1 MPIEP
6 IATRNAW
13 GTCSVV
19 AKGSELVTI
28 TPLIYKPGQRD
39 EEFKRLSALIDEV
52 AISLPGFVGTQSWC
66 SADGEL
72 VNASNYWQDE
82 ASSRAFATH
91 PRHLEAKRQYR
102 KWYAGYQV
110 VISRVERAYGD
121 GAVSSFV
128 ANDRHARHA

>member
-13 GTCSVV
+13 GDMFGGG
-19 AKGSELVTI
+19 KGFRTGHHHAAHLQTRA
-28 TPLIYKPGQRD
+28 TGR
-39 EEFKRLSALIDEV
+39 
-52 AISLPGFVGTQSWC
+52 SL
-66 SADGEL
+66 D
-72 VNASNYWQDE
+72 
-82 ASSRAFATH
+82 

-121 GAVSSFV
+121 GTVSSFV